1 MLLTIASCLTIPI
14 FGLAIVEF
22 RPDMWCAGLTVLG
35 TLIIVLRD
43 PRETRN
49 SVIAGAIF
57 AAALLMKPTFGPLIV
72 VLFGAAF
79 VLRVGPEI
87 RSAKDLK
94 SSAKSVLILG
104 GITLLLA
111 APYFILGRQ
120 HLIDYYRLNVF
131 GSAAALWTPNLS
143 AINSALYYILGPG
156 GNATLGKWV
165 YIGIPAVAFI
175 SLRSWRIGVLILISY
190 LVVTLPGNKSPY
202 LGMIFNAYVVAA
214 IVLMMYWLLTIT
226 NPAIGYAIAGV
237 FLVFGLA
244 TYHLPWGPPGSSLG
258 VAEARQKLNADV
270 VSVLLSD
277 SAIEQK
283 IIYIPVIASY
293 LNGDS
298 IVFSALQ
305 AGHRCRSGGGWKMKA
320 A

>member
-1 MLLTIASCLTIPI
+1 
-14 FGLAIVEF
+14 
-22 RPDMWCAGLTVLG
+22 
-35 TLIIVLRD
+35 
-43 PRETRN
+43 
-49 SVIAGAIF
+49 
-57 AAALLMKPTFGPLIV
+57 
-72 VLFGAAF
+72 
-79 VLRVGPEI
+79 LRVVPEI

-143 AINSALYYILGPG
+143 AINSALYYIVGPG

-165 YIGIPAVAFI
+165 YIGIPAVAFM

-214 IVLMMYWLLTIT
+214 IVLMMAWLLTIT
-226 NPAIGYAIAGV
+226 NPAIRYAIAGA
-237 FLVFGLA
+237 FLVFGLV
-244 TYHLPWGPPGSSLG
+244 TYRLPSPGNSPG

-270 VSVLLSD
+270 VSVLLAD
-277 SAIEQK
+277 SAIERK

-293 LNGDS
+293 LNGES

-305 AGHRCRSGGGWKMKA
+305 AGHLLQDVLPSFFDGDLENHVREAYRSDYLILISTDYSDTVKWTPSIKIANDLFAQVSQNNSFELAKSISTDPGQIRIYRRK
-320 A
+320 